1 MDSGLLGIAL
11 EKLAKEFK
19 RIMVQHTL
27 PLTLPDRLD
36 PAETKDLTEQIML
49 PPAVLKRLQAIMQ
62 NLATNG
68 GLEKCVESYREIR
81 STRAF
86 VSLQVFRH
94 TSLVVVLLDSL
105 IVKHHFEIDY
115 CCVQAPYNNR

>member
-1 MDSGLLGIAL
+1 MQHIGEMQASLDSGLLGIAL
-11 EKLAKEFK
+11 EKLSKEFK

-36 PAETKDLTEQIML
+36 PGETKDLTEQILL
-49 PPAVLKRLQAIMQ
+49 PPPILKRLQAIMQ

-86 VSLQVFRH
+86 VSLQVRAWLH
-94 TSLVVVLLDSL
+94 
-105 IVKHHFEIDY
+105 HHFEIMV
-115 CCVQAPYNNR
+115 CCCASFL